1 MVDLAQPVG
10 HRMPDHFRRY
20 LAIVACVQLF
30 LNVVTD
36 RNQCLGADLTF
47 VARLLQAVDDVLP
60 FERLARA
67 ILFYDRQPCSG
78 FDMLIGGESFA
89 AVDALPAPAN
99 GVAVVRRA
107 RIDYFVIVVQT
118 KRTAHDQ
125 TIRVRDV
132 EGIMP
137 GDVPPAGSVL

>member
-1 MVDLAQPVG
+1 
-10 HRMPDHFRRY
+10 
-20 LAIVACVQLF
+20 
-30 LNVVTD
+30 
-36 RNQCLGADLTF
+36 
-47 VARLLQAVDDVLP
+47 
-60 FERLARA
+60 
-67 ILFYDRQPCSG
+67 
-78 FDMLIGGESFA
+78 MLIGGESFA